1 PLGPDGRRAWNNRG
15 AALDNLHRHE
25 EAIESYEE
33 AIMIDP
39 FDIYPW
45 NNKGVSLSALGRQ
58 EAAVVCFWKAIE
70 IDPEYAVAWKN
81 LAVAYRSLHRDQ
93 EAEEAARIAR
103 DLGLS

>member
-1 PLGPDGRRAWNNRG
+1 
-15 AALDNLHRHE
+15 
-25 EAIESYEE
+25 
-33 AIMIDP
+33 MIDP

-58 EAAVVCFWKAIE
+58 DEAVACFLKAIE
-70 IDPEYAVAWKN
+70 INYEYAVAWKN
-81 LAVAYRSLHRDQ
+81 LAVAYRSLHRHQ

>member
-1 PLGPDGRRAWNNRG
+1 
-15 AALDNLHRHE
+15 
-25 EAIESYEE
+25 
-33 AIMIDP
+33 MIDP

-45 NNKGVSLSALGRQ
+45 NNKGISLSALGRQ
-58 EAAVVCFWKAIE
+58 DEAAVCFQKAIE
-70 IDPEYAVAWKN
+70 IDSEYAVAWKN